1 MASDEDC
8 QIMTYLLIGTNIYN
22 ELVICIEKEDGGWD
36 YPEGMLYT
44 PKRRTYAILDA
55 DNMQVMAK
63 RLRVE
68 VKDLS
73 NYLSQKFCYAGY
85 ISRSSKVYHEF
96 QKILNFILDCG
107 AKYRL
112 KETASPRECA

>member
-8 QIMTYLLIGTNIYN
+8 QIMTYLLIGTNILD

-36 YPEGMLYT
+36 YPKGMLYT
-44 PKRRTYAILDA
+44 PDRRTYAILDA
-55 DNMQVMAK
+55 DNMRVMAK
-63 RLRVE
+63 KLRVE

-73 NYLSQKFCYAGY
+73 SYLCRKFSYGGY
-85 ISRSSKVYHEF
+85 ISHSSVVTREF

-112 KETASPRECA
+112 KETDSPRERA